1 MPLVTS
7 RVAKLTPYP
16 PGKPIEE
23 LERELGITG
32 SIKLASNE
40 NPLGPSPK
48 AMAAIRK
55 HLAKLH
61 RYPDGSAY
69 YLKDALAAKIGV
81 PVGSLILGNGSN
93 EVIDLAVRTFL
104 SPGDEAVLCE
114 PTFLMYR
121 KFLEAHGCKA
131 KAVGLTKDLRIDLA
145 AMLRVGKK
153 ARLFFINNP
162 NNPTGTTVTRAE
174 FDGFLANVPRG
185 AIVLLDEA
193 YIDFADDSSDTP
205 RGLEYALRDTR
216 GKWHV
221 IALRTFSKMYGLA
234 GLRIGYGVAAGEII
248 SFMDRVRQPFNVN
261 SLAQVAALA
270 ALGDDRHYNRTLKL
284 TRDGLKYL
292 QEGVTAMGLKFVPT
306 QANFFLVDVGDGQA
320 VYEKMLRLGVI
331 IRSMKSY
338 GLPRYVRISAGLPG
352 ENERC
357 LAGLRQ
363 VLGK

>member
-1 MPLVTS
+1 MPLVA
-7 RVAKLTPYP
+7 RQIAALTPYP

-32 SIKLASNE
+32 CVKLASNE

-55 HLAKLH
+55 HLSKLH

-81 PVGSLILGNGSN
+81 PAGSLILGNGSN

-104 SPGDEAVLCE
+104 SPNDEAVLCE

-131 KAVGLTKDLRIDLA
+131 KVVGLTKDLRVDLA
-145 AMLRVGKK
+145 AMLRAGKK

-174 FDGFLANVPRG
+174 FDDFLNRVPKG

-193 YIDFADDSSDTP
+193 YIDFADTQDTP
-205 RGLEYALRDTR
+205 RGLEYALRDSKGR
-216 GKWHV
+216 WHV

-234 GLRIGYGVAAGEII
+234 GLRIGYGVAAEGLA
-248 SFMDRVRQPFNVN
+248 SYMNRVRQPFNVN

-270 ALGDDRHYNRTLKL
+270 ALEDDRHYRKTLTL
-284 TRDGLKYL
+284 TRSGLKRL
-292 QEGVTAMGLKFVPT
+292 QEGVTALGLEYVPT
-306 QANFFLVDVGDGQA
+306 QANFFLVNVGDGQA

-338 GLPRYVRISAGLPG
+338 GLPEYVRISAGLPE

-357 LAGLRQ
+357 LSALRQ
-363 VLGK
+363 VLGR